1 VVAQITGSGS
11 KSKTLLSDELEL
23 EQLIRDLF
31 ESQKLAVLGTQN
43 QGQPYANLIA
53 FAASEDLKSLYFVTG
68 RATRKYAN
76 IEADARVTVLID
88 NRSNQDAD
96 FIQAAAVTATGRAQ
110 EVVDSHRDEVLA
122 IYLAKHP
129 MLEEFVRSPSCA
141 LLRVEVQTYYLVRR
155 FQNVME
161 LHVKQ

>member
-1 VVAQITGSGS
+1 VAQITNSGS
-11 KSKTLLSDELEL
+11 RRVTLLSKESELEN
-23 EQLIRDLF
+23 LIRELF

-43 QGQPYANLIA
+43 EGQPYANLIA
-53 FAASEDLKSLYFVTG
+53 FAASEDLKSLYLVTA

-76 IEADARVTVLID
+76 IAADARVTVLID

-96 FIQAAAVTATGRAQ
+96 FSQAAAVTATGTAK
-110 EVVDSHRDEVLA
+110 EVVGSKRDEVLA

-129 MLEEFVRSPSCA
+129 MLKDFVESPSCA
-141 LLRVEVQTYYLVRR
+141 LLRVKVETYYSVRR

-161 LHVKQ
+161 LHVK

>member
-1 VVAQITGSGS
+1 MSEES
-11 KSKTLLSDELEL
+11 EL
-23 EQLIRDLF
+23 EQLIRELF

-43 QGQPYANLIA
+43 EGQPYANLVA
-53 FAASEDLKSLYFVTG
+53 FAPSHDLKSLYFVTA

-88 NRSNQDAD
+88 NRSNQDSD
-96 FIQAAAVTATGRAQ
+96 FAQAAAVTATGTAR
-110 EVVDSHRDEVLA
+110 ELVDSRRDEVLA

-129 MLEEFVRSPSCA
+129 MLKDFVQSPSCA
-141 LLRVEVQTYYLVRR
+141 LLQIRVETYYLVRR

-161 LHVKQ
+161 LHVK

>member
-1 VVAQITGSGS
+1 VVKITGSGS
-11 KSKTLLSDELEL
+11 RRETLLSEESELEH
-23 EQLIRDLF
+23 LIRELF

-53 FAASEDLKSLYFVTG
+53 FAASEDLKSLYFATT

-88 NRSNQDAD
+88 NRSNQDSD
-96 FIQAAAVTATGRAQ
+96 FSQAAAVTATGAAQ
-110 EVVDSHRDEVLA
+110 EVVASKRGEVLA

-129 MLEEFVRSPSCA
+129 MLKDFVQSPSCA
-141 LLRVEVQTYYLVRR
+141 LLQIKVATYYLVRR

-161 LHVKQ
+161 LHVK

>member
-1 VVAQITGSGS
+1 MAQINGSGS
-11 KSKTLLSDELEL
+11 RKKTLLSEESEL

-43 QGQPYANLIA
+43 KGQPYANLIA
-53 FAASEDLKSLYFVTG
+53 FAFSDDLESLYFVTA

-88 NRSNQDAD
+88 NRSNEDAD
-96 FIQAAAVTATGRAQ
+96 FAQAAAVTATGTAR
-110 EVVDSHRDEVLA
+110 EVVDSGRDEVLA

-129 MLEEFVRSPSCA
+129 MLEEFVRSPTCA

-155 FQNVME
+155 FQDVTELNV
-161 LHVKQ
+161 K

>member
-1 VVAQITGSGS
+1 MTQITGSGS
-11 KSKTLLSDELEL
+11 RTETLLSEESELEL
-23 EQLIRDLF
+23 LIRELF
-31 ESQKLAVLGTQN
+31 ESQKLAVLGTQDE
-43 QGQPYANLIA
+43 GQPYANLVA
-53 FAASEDLKSLYFVTG
+53 FAASNDLKSLYFVTA

-88 NRSNQDAD
+88 NRSNQDSD
-96 FIQAAAVTATGRAQ
+96 FSQAAAVTATGSAK
-110 EVVDSHRDEVLA
+110 EVVDSKRDAVLT

-141 LLRVEVQTYYLVRR
+141 LLKVQVETYYLVRR

-161 LHVKQ
+161 LHVK

>member
-1 VVAQITGSGS
+1 MRQITGSGS
-11 KSKTLLSDELEL
+11 RTETLLSEESELEL
-23 EQLIRDLF
+23 LIRELF

-43 QGQPYANLIA
+43 EGQPYANLIA
-53 FAASEDLKSLYFVTG
+53 FAASHDLKSLYFVTA

-96 FIQAAAVTATGRAQ
+96 FSQAAAVTATGSAK
-110 EVVDSHRDEVLA
+110 EVVDSKRDAVLA
-122 IYLAKHP
+122 IYLAKQP
-129 MLEEFVRSPSCA
+129 MLKDFVESPSCA
-141 LLRVEVQTYYLVRR
+141 LLQIKVETYYLVRR

-161 LHVKQ
+161 LHVK

>member
-1 VVAQITGSGS
+1 VAHITGSGS
-11 KSKTLLSDELEL
+11 RMEALLSEESELEK
-23 EQLIRDLF
+23 LIRELF
-31 ESQKLAVLGTQN
+31 ESQKLAVLATQN
-43 QGQPYANLIA
+43 KGQPYANLIA
-53 FAASEDLKSLYFVTG
+53 FAASDNLKSLYFVTG

-88 NRSNQDAD
+88 NRSNQDSD
-96 FIQAAAVTATGRAQ
+96 FSQAAAVTATGRAQ
-110 EVVDSHRDEVLA
+110 EVADSKRDEVLA

-141 LLRVEVQTYYLVRR
+141 LLGVEVETYYLVRR

-161 LHVKQ
+161 LHVK

>member
-1 VVAQITGSGS
+1 MAQINGSGS
-11 KSKTLLSDELEL
+11 RRETILSEESELEHL
-23 EQLIRDLF
+23 MRELF
-31 ESQKLAVLGTQN
+31 DSQKLAVLGTQN

-53 FAASEDLKSLYFVTG
+53 FAASEDLKSLYFATA

-76 IEADARVTVLID
+76 IEADARVTVLMD
-88 NRSNQDAD
+88 NRSNQDSD
-96 FIQAAAVTATGRAQ
+96 FSQAAAVTATGTAK
-110 EVVDSHRDEVLA
+110 EVADSKRDEVLA

-141 LLRVEVQTYYLVRR
+141 LLRVEVKTYYLVRR

-161 LHVKQ
+161 LHVK

>member
-1 VVAQITGSGS
+1 VAQINGSGS
-11 KSKTLLSDELEL
+11 RRETLLSEESELEH
-23 EQLIRDLF
+23 LIRELF

-53 FAASEDLKSLYFVTG
+53 FAASEDLKSLYFATT

-88 NRSNQDAD
+88 NRSNQDSD
-96 FIQAAAVTATGRAQ
+96 FSQAAAVTATGTAQ
-110 EVVDSHRDEVLA
+110 EVVASKRGEVLA

-129 MLEEFVRSPSCA
+129 MLKDFVQSPSCA
-141 LLRVEVQTYYLVRR
+141 LLQIKVATYYLVRR

-161 LHVKQ
+161 LHVK

>member
-1 VVAQITGSGS
+1 MAQIVGSGS
-11 KSKTLLSDELEL
+11 RRETLLSEESEL
-23 EQLIRDLF
+23 EQLIRELF
-31 ESQKLAVLGTQN
+31 ESQRLAVLGTQN
-43 QGQPYANLIA
+43 EGQPYANLIA
-53 FAASEDLKSLYFVTG
+53 FTASDNLKSLYFATA

-96 FIQAAAVTATGRAQ
+96 FSQAAAVTATGTA
-110 EVVDSHRDEVLA
+110 EELVDSKRDAVLA

-129 MLEEFVRSPSCA
+129 MLKDFVQSPSCA
-141 LLRVEVQTYYLVRR
+141 LLQVKVETYYLVRR

-161 LHVKQ
+161 LHVK

>member
-1 VVAQITGSGS
+1 MAQITGSGS
-11 KSKTLLSDELEL
+11 RRETFLSEESEL
-23 EQLIRDLF
+23 EQLIRELF

-53 FAASEDLKSLYFVTG
+53 FAASGDLKSLYFATA

-88 NRSNQDAD
+88 NRSNQDSD
-96 FIQAAAVTATGRAQ
+96 FSQAAAVTATGTAK
-110 EVVDSHRDEVLA
+110 EVADSQLEEVLA

-141 LLRVEVQTYYLVRR
+141 LLRVEVKTYYLVRR

-161 LHVKQ
+161 LHVK

>member
-1 VVAQITGSGS
+1 MEQITGSGS
-11 KSKTLLSDELEL
+11 RRETLLSEESELEH
-23 EQLIRDLF
+23 LIRELF

-43 QGQPYANLIA
+43 EGQPYANLIA
-53 FAASEDLKSLYFVTG
+53 FAPSDDLKSLYFVTA

-88 NRSNQDAD
+88 NRSNQDSD
-96 FIQAAAVTATGRAQ
+96 FSQAAAVTATGRAK
-110 EVVDSHRDEVLA
+110 ELEDSKRDEVLA
-122 IYLAKHP
+122 IYLDKHP

-141 LLRVEVQTYYLVRR
+141 LLQIKVETYYLVRR

-161 LHVKQ
+161 LHVK

>member
-1 VVAQITGSGS
+1 
-11 KSKTLLSDELEL
+11 LSEESEL

-31 ESQKLAVLGTQN
+31 ESQKLAVLATQN
-43 QGQPYANLIA
+43 KGQPYANLIA
-53 FAASEDLKSLYFVTG
+53 FAASDDLKSLYFATG

-96 FIQAAAVTATGRAQ
+96 FSQAAAVTATGTAK
-110 EVVDSHRDEVLA
+110 EVLDSKRNEVLA

-129 MLEEFVRSPSCA
+129 MLEDFVESPSCA
-141 LLRVEVQTYYLVRR
+141 LLQIKVSTYYLVRR

-161 LHVKQ
+161 LHVK

>member
-1 VVAQITGSGS
+1 VAQITASGS
-11 KSKTLLSDELEL
+11 RRKTLLSEESELEN
-23 EQLIRDLF
+23 LIIELF

-43 QGQPYANLIA
+43 KGQPYGNLIA
-53 FAASEDLKSLYFVTG
+53 FVASEDLKSLYFVTA

-88 NRSNQDAD
+88 NRSNQDSD
-96 FIQAAAVTATGRAQ
+96 FSQAAAVTATGTAK
-110 EVVDSHRDEVLA
+110 EVADSKRDEVLA

-141 LLRVEVQTYYLVRR
+141 LLRVEVKTYYLVRR

-161 LHVKQ
+161 LHVK

>member
-1 VVAQITGSGS
+1 MAQIPGSGS
-11 KSKTLLSDELEL
+11 RSRTLLREESELEH
-23 EQLIRDLF
+23 LIRELF

-53 FAASEDLKSLYFVTG
+53 FAASHDLKSLYFVTA

-88 NRSNQDAD
+88 NRSNQDSD
-96 FIQAAAVTATGRAQ
+96 FSQAAAVTATGTAK
-110 EVVDSHRDEVLA
+110 EVLDSKVDEVLA

-129 MLEEFVRSPSCA
+129 MLKDFVQSPSCS
-141 LLRVEVQTYYLVRR
+141 LLQVKVETYYLVRR

-161 LHVKQ
+161 LHVK